1 VTAVLALVLVA
12 LAYAVVA
19 DRLERW
25 SVGAPLVFMAAGA
38 LLAPVVH
45 DGTPSAHN
53 HTMQLVTEATLALVL
68 FSDASTVRLNQLG
81 HDVPDIR

>member
-1 VTAVLALVLVA
+1 MTAMLVLVLVA
-12 LAYAVVA
+12 LAYALVA

-45 DGTPSAHN
+45 EGTPSAHN
-53 HTMQLVTEATLALVL
+53 HAMQWSLRPRWPWCCSPTP
-68 FSDASTVRLNQLG
+68 RRCG
-81 HDVPDIR
+81 